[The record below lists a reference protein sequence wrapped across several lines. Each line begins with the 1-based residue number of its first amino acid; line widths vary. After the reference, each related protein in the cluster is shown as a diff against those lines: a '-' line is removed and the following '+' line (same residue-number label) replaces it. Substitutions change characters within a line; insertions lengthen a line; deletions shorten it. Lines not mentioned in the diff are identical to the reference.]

1 MDSPNKQ
8 ASGTPTSK
16 VSRTPRGGRLTHH
29 RQHSGISAPAQRP
42 GQEDWRRWPQ
52 ISVRLR
58 GLPIISVQDIHTEFT
73 KYGNIVYIEH
83 FEGRQ
88 GQPTGEARVRFEPP
102 PVTPF
107 WSNGRYVFV
116 RVNLPPA
123 QGAVPIRIEL
133 DPPSH
138 AFGAIRSTVN
148 SRLFYPARMTLD
160 IKTLE
165 FSPTGKGP
173 EIMPKKQVVSQGQ
186 GNDPK
191 CIRLKADFRNKTL
204 AIYFPIS
211 VTPDAELGQVFGEE
225 PCDNAIREYKILIDL
240 AHMRRASLVNLGN
253 GDFHLTIPL
262 RYPPAYYFKNQDIA
276 RSFEADRLM
285 WTENDQWVRAS
296 HVLDDN
302 DLPQDYSLGLLNQ
315 WDDPSFI
322 DIGRWTT
329 FRMRLDAPG
338 QDLRNLTGA
347 LEDLNIELTR
357 LDKSS
362 ELPDQLCLIPAENQ
376 PVRNKPVKTSKPDPN
391 DDWLSLMHSNA
402 TSSPTARFFDFAVQ
416 YQLEV
421 CISRGILC
429 EYKLSQEFLDRLRG
443 LQQDRAKWI
452 LEYFADRGKAV
463 EQPMDIFE
471 SHEANCYYP
480 NPVVPHYCAIVRK
493 VVVTPTTIYLS
504 SPGVEASNRVIRKYQ
519 HVSDRFLRVQFTD
532 ELTRGRIST
541 RAKMELDHYVFKR
554 VYLTMINGI
563 RIGDRHYKFLA
574 FGNSQ
579 IRECGAYF
587 FCETAHLKCT
597 EMRQWMGNFNHIH
610 IVAKFAARLGQC
622 FSTTREIRSIRAPNI
637 QIIPD
642 IERNGHCF
650 TDGVGK
656 ISSFLASMVLEE
668 MGLETVE
675 TPSAFQFRMGGCK
688 GVLAVWPEAKGMY
701 VHIRKSQEK
710 FKATFNGLEI
720 IRCARFSVATLNR
733 QTITILTSLGIKSEV
748 FMDLLQRQLHGYEKA
763 MNDQGAAAVLLGR
776 HIDENHTSLALRD
789 LINWGFMR
797 HDVQEPFVLTI
808 LQLWRVWSM
817 KLLRDKARIVVD
829 KGAFVLGCVD
839 ETATLRGHNRASEGR
854 TTSRDV
860 TLLPQIFLQ
869 IPDSDKRNAFNVI
882 KGVCIVGRNPSLHPG
897 DIRVVE
903 AVDVPQLRHMKNV
916 VVFPSTG
923 DVDVPSM
930 LSGGDLDGDD
940 FFVIWDPNLIP
951 PVWNF
956 RPMDNVA
963 PQPKVVDRDVNAKDL
978 SEFFVKYMRNDC
990 LPLIA
995 TSHLASADYLE
1006 GGAMHS
1012 KCLQLAKLHSK
1023 AVDYVKSGDPA
1034 ELGRELRARR
1044 WPHFMGERRNKNSL
1058 YHSYTA
1064 LGQIYDRVQDVPF
1077 NPLYEKKF
1085 DRRILTR
1092 FAPIDNAV
1100 LKQARRLKSTYD
1112 TAMRRLMAQ
1121 REVSTEFEIW
1131 TGFPLSRP
1139 RVGNAYKHSEDIG
1152 RDAGLLKQS
1161 FRDEVHA
1168 LVGGSGYDKVAPFVA
1183 AMYQVT
1189 AEEVSIALHR
1199 RREAR
1204 SVAGDP
1210 EALPGRKRDMKGMP
1224 LITFPWIYHW
1234 VLGRIATD
1242 DAKTRRDVVTD
1253 NAFDFHHRAGT
1264 FNRQEELSQ
1273 PKPSGHL
1280 AVPAYEDVEA
1290 LGEIPGAEGH
1300 ALTDD
1305 MSKMDLL
1312 TLPDGRLLHRGQVL
1326 HLFDSDSEEEN
1337 EGAQDDGTVYAP
1349 PSLEET
1355 QATATTNKVSAQ
1367 EDTGMAAT
1375 DEPPQGHGS
1384 TGHDRKEGPEH
1395 DRKEGTEHD
1404 RKADKTRDTP
1414 AVKEQ
1419 KTNKTAE
1426 QQAALQESG
1435 DKLDPFAAIFNMQK
1449 MRWNAQPSSAQETR
1463 PREPVSRTPPRRH
1476 APPILRP
1483 VRQDAAAGQAAAAAR
1498 AQEPPDE
1505 THPAMPRT
1513 VETVEA
1519 VEELDRSSASDDGD
1533 QEGGTLF
1540 ERFDRLMGGS

>member
-8 ASGTPTSK
+8 ASGTPPSK
-16 VSRTPRGGRLTHH
+16 VSRTPRGGKHTPH
-29 RQHSGISAPAQRP
+29 RQRSGISAPSQRP
-42 GQEDWRRWPQ
+42 RQEDWRRWPQ

-73 KYGNIVYIEH
+73 RYGNIVYIEH

-102 PVTPF
+102 PVTSF

-116 RVNLPPA
+116 QVNLPPA
-123 QGAVPIRIEL
+123 QAAVPIRIEL
-133 DPPSH
+133 DPPSN

-148 SRLFYPARMTLD
+148 SRLFYPARMTLN

-173 EIMPKKQVVSQGQ
+173 EIMPKKQVVSQGE

-225 PCDNAIREYKILIDL
+225 SCDNAIREYKILIDL
-240 AHMRRASLVNLGN
+240 AHMRCASLVDLGN
-253 GDFHLTIPL
+253 GDFHFTIPL
-262 RYPPAYYFKNQDIA
+262 RYPPAYYFKNKDIA

-315 WDDPSFI
+315 WDDLSFI

-329 FRMRLDAPG
+329 FRMRLDSPG
-338 QDLRNLTGA
+338 QNFRDLTEA

-362 ELPDQLCLIPAENQ
+362 ELPDQSCLIPSENQ

-391 DDWLSLMHSNA
+391 DDWLSLMHLNA
-402 TSSPTARFFDFAVQ
+402 TSSPTARFFDFPVQ

-429 EYKLSQEFLDRLRG
+429 EYKLSQGFLDRLRG

-463 EQPMDIFE
+463 ERPMDIFE

-480 NPVVPHYCAIVRK
+480 SPVVPHYCAIVRK

-579 IRECGAYF
+579 VRECGAYF

-597 EMRQWMGNFNHIH
+597 EMRHWMGNFNHIH

-656 ISSFLASMVLEE
+656 ISPFLASMVLEE

-733 QTITILTSLGIKSEV
+733 QTITILTSLGIKPEV

-763 MNDQGAAAVLLGR
+763 MSDQ
-776 HIDENHTSLALRD
+776 D

-839 ETATLRGHNRASEGR
+839 ETAILRGHNRASEGQ

-860 TLLPQIFLQ
+860 KLLPQIFLQ
-869 IPDSDKRNAFNVI
+869 IPDPENRHSFNVI

-963 PQPKVVDRDVNAKDL
+963 PQPKDLDRDVNAKDL

-1006 GGAMHS
+1006 GGAMHT

-1044 WPHFMGERRNKNSL
+1044 WPHFMGERRNKNSI

-1168 LVGGSGYDKVAPFVA
+1168 LVGGSDYDKVAPFVA

-1199 RREAR
+1199 HREAR

-1210 EALPGRKRDMKGMP
+1210 EALPSRKRDMKGMP

-1253 NAFDFHHRAGT
+1253 NAFDLHHRAGT
-1264 FNRQEELSQ
+1264 FNRKEELSQ

-1280 AVPAYEDVEA
+1280 AVPDYEDVEA
-1290 LGEIPGAEGH
+1290 LGEIQGTEEQH
-1300 ALTDD
+1300 LTDD

-1312 TLPDGRLLHRGQVL
+1312 KLPDGRLLHRGEVL
-1326 HLFDSDSEEEN
+1326 HLFDRDSEEED
-1337 EGAQDDGTVYAP
+1337 EGAHDDGTVYAP

-1355 QATATTNKVSAQ
+1355 QATATNKEVPAQ
-1367 EDTGMAAT
+1367 DDTRMAVT
-1375 DEPPQGHGS
+1375 DEPSQGHGS
-1384 TGHDRKEGPEH
+1384 TEH
-1395 DRKEGTEHD
+1395 DTKE
-1404 RKADKTRDTP
+1404 DKTSDTP
-1414 AVKEQ
+1414 VVKEQ
-1419 KTNKTAE
+1419 KMKKTDE
-1426 QQAALQESG
+1426 QQAEHQESG

-1463 PREPVSRTPPRRH
+1463 LHEPVGRTPPRRD

-1483 VRQDAAAGQAAAAAR
+1483 VRQDAAAGQSAAAAQTQR
-1498 AQEPPDE
+1498 PPDE

-1519 VEELDRSSASDDGD
+1519 VEELDCSSASDDGD
-1533 QEGGTLF
+1533 EEGGNLF

>member
-1 MDSPNKQ
+1 MQSPNKQ
-8 ASGTPTSK
+8 ASGTPPSK
-16 VSRTPRGGRLTHH
+16 VSKTPREARQTHH
-29 RQHSGISAPAQRP
+29 RQRSGISAPAQRP

-52 ISVRLR
+52 ISIRLR
-58 GLPIISVQDIHTEFT
+58 GLPITSVQDIHYEFT

-88 GQPTGEARVRFEPP
+88 GQPTGEARIRFEPP
-102 PVTPF
+102 PVTSF
-107 WSNGRYVFV
+107 WSQGRYIFV

-123 QGAVPIRIEL
+123 QAAIPIRIEL
-133 DPPSH
+133 DPPSN

-165 FSPTGKGP
+165 FGPTGKGP

-186 GNDPK
+186 GSDSK

-211 VTPDAELGQVFGEE
+211 VTPDAELGQVFGEDSS
-225 PCDNAIREYKILIDL
+225 DNAIREYKILIDL
-240 AHMRRASLVNLGN
+240 AHMRRASLVDLGN

-262 RYPPAYYFKNQDIA
+262 RYPPAYYFKNKDIA
-276 RSFEADRLM
+276 RSFEADRLL

-315 WDDPSFI
+315 WDDLSFV

-362 ELPDQLCLIPAENQ
+362 ELPDQPCLIPSENQ
-376 PVRNKPVKTSKPDPN
+376 AVRNKPVKTSKPDPN

-402 TSSPTARFFDFAVQ
+402 TSSPTARFFDFPVQ

-421 CISRGILC
+421 CISRGVLC

-587 FCETAHLKCT
+587 FCETVHLKCT

-720 IRCARFSVATLNR
+720 IRCARFSAATLNR

-748 FMDLLQRQLHGYEKA
+748 FMDLLQRQLHSYEKA

-839 ETATLRGHNRASEGR
+839 ETATLRGHNRASEGQ
-854 TTSRDV
+854 TTSRNV
-860 TLLPQIFLQ
+860 ELLPQIFLQ
-869 IPDSDKRNAFNVI
+869 IPDPDDRHFFNVI

-940 FFVIWDPNLIP
+940 FFVIWDPDLIP

-956 RPMDNVA
+956 RPMDNAA
-963 PQPKVVDRDVNAKDL
+963 PQTKVLDRDVNTKDL
-978 SEFFVKYMRNDC
+978 S
-990 LPLIA
+990 
-995 TSHLASADYLE
+995 
-1006 GGAMHS
+1006 
-1012 KCLQLAKLHSK
+1012 LQLAKLHSK

-1044 WPHFMGERRNKNSL
+1044 WPHFMGGRRNKNSI

-1064 LGQIYDRVQDVPF
+1064 LGQIYDRIQDVPF

-1189 AEEVSIALHR
+1189 ARGGQHR
-1199 RREAR
+1199 AAPPPRRAR
-1204 SVAGDP
+1204 VAGDP
-1210 EALPGRKRDMKGMP
+1210 EALPSREEGNMKGACP
-1224 LITFPWIYHW
+1224 PHYVSVGSTTGSSGPHRD
-1234 VLGRIATD
+1234 GRRKDEAPTLFTD
-1242 DAKTRRDVVTD
+1242 TGVRPTSTAL
-1253 NAFDFHHRAGT
+1253 GT
-1264 FNRQEELSQ
+1264 FNRQEGDVLS
-1273 PKPSGHL
+1273 
-1280 AVPAYEDVEA
+1280 
-1290 LGEIPGAEGH
+1290 
-1300 ALTDD
+1300 
-1305 MSKMDLL
+1305 
-1312 TLPDGRLLHRGQVL
+1312 HRGQL
-1326 HLFDSDSEEEN
+1326 LPQFDRDSEDED
-1337 EGAQDDGTVYAP
+1337 EGAHDDGTVYAP

-1355 QATATTNKVSAQ
+1355 QATAATNKVSAQ
-1367 EDTGMAAT
+1367 DDAGVAVT
-1375 DEPPQGHGS
+1375 DEPSQGHGS
-1384 TGHDRKEGPEH
+1384 TEH
-1395 DRKEGTEHD
+1395 YRKEGTAHD
-1404 RKADKTRDTP
+1404 RKVDKPSDTP

-1419 KTNKTAE
+1419 KMKKTDE
-1426 QQAALQESG
+1426 QQAELQESG

-1463 PREPVSRTPPRRH
+1463 PHEPVGRTPPRRH
-1476 APPILRP
+1476 ATPILRP
-1483 VRQDAAAGQAAAAAR
+1483 VRQDAAAGQVAEAA
-1498 AQEPPDE
+1498 QTQKPPDE
-1505 THPAMPRT
+1505 TYPAMPRT

-1519 VEELDRSSASDDGD
+1519 VEQLDYSSASDDD
-1533 QEGGTLF
+1533 DEEGGNLF